1 MRKGRRSVGDLT
13 GKVVW
18 AIGSGSGIGAAGAE
32 ALSSAGARLILSG
45 RRTKPLEGLA
55 ETICQAG
62 GEAHVEP
69 LDISDGPAVLS
80 CGKIIA
86 ERFGRLDIMLNSAA
100 INVPNRNWVDYEAE
114 SWDALVDVD
123 IKGAL
128 HCIGA
133 VLPQMRRQRD
143 GLVINISSWA
153 GRYDSVIGGVAYTAS
168 KRAMMAMTTNINMEE
183 GKNGIRAC
191 AICPAEVATPL
202 VDKRTNPPPDWL
214 KMLMLQPK
222 DLGETILFVARMPAS
237 VCVNEILISP
247 TWNRA
252 YIGDSKP
259 KDNSND

>member
-1 MRKGRRSVGDLT
+1 MKGRRAMGDVI
-13 GKVVW
+13 GNVVW
-18 AIGSGSGIGAAGAE
+18 AIGSGTGIGAAGAE

-45 RRTKPLEGLA
+45 RRPEPLEEVAG
-55 ETICQAG
+55 TIRQAG

-80 CGKIIA
+80 CGKAIA
-86 ERFGRLDIMLNSAA
+86 ERFGRLDIMFNSAA
-100 INVPNRNWVDYEAE
+100 INVPNRNWADYEAE
-114 SWDALVDVD
+114 SWNTLIDVD

-143 GLVINISSWA
+143 GLIINISSWA
-153 GRYDSVIGGVAYTAS
+153 GRYDSDIGGVAYTAS

-202 VDKRTNPPPDWL
+202 VDKRANPPPDWL
-214 KMLMLQPK
+214 KALMLQPK
-222 DLGETILFVARMPAS
+222 DLGETILFVAGMPAS

-252 YIGDSKP
+252 YVGGSMPGD
-259 KDNSND
+259 NQND